1 MDRNA
6 TKNNGNSPAKGPES
20 VNAAYRRL
28 VLDAPSLL
36 PRCDMP
42 VARMLFEE
50 WFAEQQAK
58 DNGKIE
64 RPRKVVA
71 HE

>member
-1 MDRNA
+1 MD
-6 TKNNGNSPAKGPES
+6 NNGTNDSGKPTVKIPES
-20 VNAAYRRL
+20 VNEAYRRL

-42 VARMLFEE
+42 VARLLFAE
-50 WFAEQQAK
+50 WFAEQKAQK
-58 DNGKIE
+58 DLT
-64 RPRKVVA
+64 VMT